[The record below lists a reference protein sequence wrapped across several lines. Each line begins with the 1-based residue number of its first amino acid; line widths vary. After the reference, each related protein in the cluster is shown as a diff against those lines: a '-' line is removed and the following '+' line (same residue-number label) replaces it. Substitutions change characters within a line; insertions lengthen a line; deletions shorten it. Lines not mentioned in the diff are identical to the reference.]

1 MLRRVLNRT
10 LFFFIVNIHKMVTY
24 GKYDG
29 SLMVILRQNRK
40 GFFILDI
47 YNKAG
52 QRFRFYTIVND
63 QMMCNDIVH
72 TSLFDTPEGI
82 IDTLLDNV
90 VSGTHKKRF
99 WFFAKRIPDN
109 LLGSYVKLVK
119 EKYKG

>member
-1 MLRRVLNRT
+1 
-10 LFFFIVNIHKMVTY
+10 
-24 GKYDG
+24 
-29 SLMVILRQNRK
+29 MVILRQNRK

-47 YNKAG
+47 YNKAW

-63 QMMCNDIVH
+63 QMVCNDIVH
-72 TSLFDTPEGI
+72 TNLFDTPEGI

-90 VSGTHKKRF
+90 ISGTHKKRF

-109 LLGSYVKLVK
+109 LLGSCVKLVK